1 MIKAETYTLRIS
13 KHNPILS
20 EPEFIAW
27 LKKNGHAVSTTNDE
41 ASSVNGMP
49 DGKMGASQ
57 YSWAS
62 EVFCELLDAFEGI
75 EEKSP

>member
-1 MIKAETYTLRIS
+1 MAETYTLRIS

-27 LKKNGHAVSTTNDE
+27 LKKNGHAVSMTSDKT
-41 ASSVNGMP
+41 SSVNGVP
-49 DGKMGASQ
+49 DGKMGITQ

-62 EVFCELLDAFEGI
+62 EVFFDLLDAFEGI
-75 EEKSP
+75 EEEKQ